1 MQWIADGIHDFSV
14 TDHQKNPSEELIISW
29 ITSALR
35 DISEEIVESSFLS
48 VSRSFMLVLRNPFF
62 FFLVVLL
69 FLIVFFSAVQNRS
82 VYYIWA
88 RIIHG

>member
-62 FFLVVLL
+62 CFLVVLL
-69 FLIVFFSAVQNRS
+69 FFIVFFSAVQNRS